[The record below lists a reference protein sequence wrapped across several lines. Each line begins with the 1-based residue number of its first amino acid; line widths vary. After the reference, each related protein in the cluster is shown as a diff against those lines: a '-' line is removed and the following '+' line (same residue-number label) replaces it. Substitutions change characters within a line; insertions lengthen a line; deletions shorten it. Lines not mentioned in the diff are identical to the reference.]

1 MGSGKE
7 HPSSNASNTTAAEIP
22 LAFYHP
28 SGRYRKVAVV
38 AAIVVSVGSFFG
50 SMVGEGE
57 PNYDLLGYGAFGC
70 CSLLNLAFIMQ
81 AVYHYK
87 WIQYNEHHGLEG
99 KNLKSNLVVAVFLA
113 IFGLAILF
121 GNLFSGY

>member
-7 HPSSNASNTTAAEIP
+7 HPSSNASNTTGAEIP

-70 CSLLNLAFIMQ
+70 CSLLNVAFVMQ

-87 WIQYNEHHGLEG
+87 WIQYNEHHGVEE
-99 KNLKSNLVVAVFLA
+99 KNLKPNLVVAVLLSV
-113 IFGLAILF
+113 FGLAILF